1 MRVVKRAA
9 VVAVLVAASTLVQAA
24 PAYAAGTVAVSGGQ
38 LTVTATAG
46 RANDIKILV
55 SGTNYVVNDRGDW
68 LTAGAGCRSVAPAT
82 VWCAT
87 AGVTRIRV
95 DAGDMDD
102 TIALDD
108 TFGLGYGVLVPATL
122 IGGPGN
128 DTIYGGAGNNVISG
142 GDGDDRLVGGD
153 GNDIIDGGAGDDF
166 LSGSNGNDLLVGGA
180 GDDLLIG
187 GFGDDILYGGD
198 GNDTAQAFDVA
209 DGSDVFHGGAG
220 HDHADYSRRV
230 GPVRVSLDGT
240 ANDGAPGEG
249 DNIRPDVEAVTG
261 GASDDILIGNASANV
276 LTGGPGNDSL
286 FGLGGDDVL
295 YGADG
300 VSGNDRVD
308 GGAGTDGCKIDP
320 ADTRIG
326 CEY

>member
-55 SGTNYVVNDRGDW
+55 SGANYVVDDRGDW

-102 TIALDD
+102 IIALDD
-108 TFGLGYGVLVPATL
+108 VFGLGHGVLVPATL

-128 DTIYGGAGNNVISG
+128 DTIYGGAGGDVIIG
-142 GDGDDRLVGGD
+142 GDGDDRLAGVD
-153 GNDIIDGGAGDDF
+153 GNDLIDGGAGNDR
-166 LSGSNGNDLLVGGA
+166 LAGGPGGDLLVGGA
-180 GDDLLIG
+180 GDDLLNG
-187 GFGDDILYGGD
+187 GFGNDILYGGD
-198 GNDTAQAFDVA
+198 GNDTAEAFDAA
-209 DGSDVFHGGAG
+209 DGSDVFHGGPGNDTASCERRAG
-220 HDHADYSRRV
+220 AV
-230 GPVRVSLDGT
+230 LVSLDGV

-249 DNIRPDVEAVTG
+249 DNIRPDVETVIG
-261 GASDDILIGNASANV
+261 GVGDDVLIGNAADNV
-276 LTGGPGNDSL
+276 LIGGPGTDNL
-286 FGLGGDDVL
+286 IGLAGDDVL
-295 YGADG
+295 YAADG

-308 GGAGTDGCKIDP
+308 GGAGTDGCKADP
-320 ADTRIG
+320 GDTRLG